1 MRPAETAVDPAMCSK
16 TAMLPSDGAK
26 KDAVLWT
33 PPALCAPV
41 APAPTRQMQRHA
53 TTTTTTTTVNSGTAA
68 ADDDDDDDLERILRE
83 RRASLAA
90 LKRSAS
96 RPRPRVAPRR
106 SAAPTFKSAV
116 KAPPSASAV
125 RQHLK
130 AQRLSCFLLHSVT
143 PREASSFDYGSL
155 ASQGPI
161 TQYDI
166 VVENVRTGQIWQV
179 SRRFSSFE
187 FFHKELRALFAQQ
200 HCHLCTALHNRIST
214 LDATFPSKR
223 LWGSHKPSVVRSRA
237 ERFRVY
243 LQTLLDAGA
252 RAHTQT
258 CRRIAGSFVMQ
269 VRTFLTVDS
278 VRFKGIPGAADFGHE
293 IPSLLRSLALDE
305 SSVAGLGDHARTRLT
320 TILEHAP
327 SRTLAFY
334 GDFMPAMPED
344 DEDTEDEEEE
354 EEEAQA
360 QAEEERQHGHA
371 RTAAACS

>member
-1 MRPAETAVDPAMCSK
+1 MCSK
-16 TAMLPSDGAK
+16 AATLPGASVK
-26 KDAVLWT
+26 KDDVFWSP
-33 PPALCAPV
+33 PPALSALP
-41 APAPTRQMQRHA
+41 APAVHPKQQEKE
-53 TTTTTTTTVNSGTAA
+53 G
-68 ADDDDDDDLERILRE
+68 DGDGDDDDDLERILRE
-83 RRASLAA
+83 RRACL
-90 LKRSAS
+90 
-96 RPRPRVAPRR
+96 VAPSRKAA
-106 SAAPTFKSAV
+106 SAPRIRVRPSSSRLKSAG
-116 KAPPSASAV
+116 KTAPSPSPSAV

-143 PREASSFDYGSL
+143 PREASTFDYGSL
-155 ASQGPI
+155 ASHGPI

-200 HCHLCTALHNRIST
+200 HCHMCTELHNRLRT
-214 LDATFPSKR
+214 LDASFPNKR

-237 ERFRVY
+237 ERFRAY

-252 RAHTQT
+252 RAHTQS

-278 VRFKGIPGAADFGHE
+278 VRFKGIPGATDFGHE
-293 IPSLLRSLALDE
+293 IPSLLRSLTLDE
-305 SSVAGLGDHARTRLT
+305 SVAAGARIGGDHARTRLT

-327 SRTLAFY
+327 SRMMAFY

-344 DEDTEDEEEE
+344 DEDTEEDDDDDEEDDDDDEHERPYEE
-354 EEEAQA
+354 ETTRRAGGSVDA
-360 QAEEERQHGHA
+360 
-371 RTAAACS
+371 